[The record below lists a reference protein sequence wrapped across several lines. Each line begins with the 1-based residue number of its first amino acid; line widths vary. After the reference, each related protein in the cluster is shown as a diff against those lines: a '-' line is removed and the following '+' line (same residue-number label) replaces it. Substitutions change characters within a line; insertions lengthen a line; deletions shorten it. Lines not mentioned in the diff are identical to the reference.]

1 MNDCVDNINNIDNNI
16 DNINNIDNNIVDI
29 YNKFNPF
36 SLFQY
41 YLSYKFF
48 TTSHKFLNKMVDKNL
63 ANYGN
68 AFIHSTSFCLFSFL
82 YFILENSKEVKL
94 FSTFWDFIKVYSSG
108 YFIYDFLYI
117 VKHQKINMVNFV
129 LLYHHLSSINL
140 LRDNEL
146 SKYVFKMV
154 LFAEI
159 SNFPS
164 PIVYYLI
171 KSKTKN
177 KAFLFFMKKMQF
189 VLYSFFRIPLIG
201 YYMISVFKKY
211 PYNKKLYISLPV
223 YLMGIVWTSKLYKGL
238 SK

>member
-1 MNDCVDNINNIDNNI
+1 MNNCVDNNDF
-16 DNINNIDNNIVDI
+16 DIVDI

-41 YLSYKFF
+41 FFSYKFF
-48 TTSHKFLNKMVDKNL
+48 DTSHKFLNKMVDKNL

-68 AFIHSTSFCLFSFL
+68 SFIHSTSFCLFSFL
-82 YFILENSKEVKL
+82 YFILENKEEKL
-94 FSTFWDFIKVYSSG
+94 FSTFWGFLKVYSSG

-117 VKHQKINMVNFV
+117 IKHKKINMVNFV

-140 LRDNEL
+140 LRDNKL

-177 KAFLFFMKKMQF
+177 KEFLLFMKKIQF

-201 YYMISVFKKY
+201 YYIISIFKKY
-211 PYNKKLYISLPV
+211 PYNKNLYISLPV
-223 YLMGIVWTSKLYKGL
+223 YLMGVVWTSKLYKGL

>member
-1 MNDCVDNINNIDNNI
+1 MNYTINNCVD
-16 DNINNIDNNIVDI
+16 NIDNNIVDI

-41 YLSYKFF
+41 YLSYTFF

-68 AFIHSTSFCLFSFL
+68 AFIHSSSFCLFSFL
-82 YFILENSKEVKL
+82 YFILENKEEKL
-94 FSTFWDFIKVYSSG
+94 FSTFWDFLKVYSSG

-117 VKHQKINMVNFV
+117 IKHQKINMVNFV

-140 LRDNEL
+140 LRVNEY
-146 SKYVFKMV
+146 SKDVFKMV

-177 KAFLFFMKKMQF
+177 KAFLLFMKKMQF

-201 YYMISVFKKY
+201 YYMISLFKKY
-211 PYNKKLYISLPV
+211 PYNKNLYISLPV
-223 YLMGIVWTSKLYKGL
+223 YLMGVVWTSKLYKGL